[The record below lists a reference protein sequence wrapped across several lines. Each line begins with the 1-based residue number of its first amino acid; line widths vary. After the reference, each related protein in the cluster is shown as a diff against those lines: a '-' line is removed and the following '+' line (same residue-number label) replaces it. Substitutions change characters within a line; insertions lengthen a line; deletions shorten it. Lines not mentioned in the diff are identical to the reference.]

1 MHPSSRHNIERRHTC
16 TSLVMSAP
24 RIISVPRALV
34 QILTSTDLSSFS
46 EVSYQSSPISGLTH
60 VDVPLLSKTFSFGL
74 LLTDMVFDMQVT
86 NVALAS
92 RP

>member
-1 MHPSSRHNIERRHTC
+1 MHPSSRHDIERRDTC
-16 TSLVMSAP
+16 AGPVMSAP

-46 EVSYQSSPISGLTH
+46 EVSYQSSPISRLTH
-60 VDVPLLSKTFSFGL
+60 VDIQSLLNQSSFGL
-74 LLTDMVFDMQVT
+74 LLADMVFDMHMT